1 MCNKR
6 VVTIGTTTLANI
18 QKAVIEVKE
27 SVKEGWVKKPTLVI
41 YGQNVKQL
49 WVGLYLETQSK
60 VALSKD
66 SITLVLEFTPDHY
79 KEFAKQTENTHEI
92 AKIIQNNAY
101 HKFSQQK
108 QELPHLAYDD
118 FLYQLAECLNEGV
131 GLNVIYN
138 KGVASFDSYNY
149 VDKEDMVVDIQ
160 IDLSRGKELKAVQI
174 KGYDRAT
181 VYITIINTERY
192 AINFNYFGYK
202 DNVYQTVI
210 YTVGD
215 SLKNTIEEWYKQ
227 AVDYDHTLTKS
238 RLDKDMGEFKQP
250 RKKAI
255 NDMSDEEFR
264 KHLEDED

>member
-6 VVTIGTTTLANI
+6 VVTIGTTTITNI
-18 QKAVIEVKE
+18 QRAVVEVKQ
-27 SVKEGWVKKPTLVI
+27 SVKEGWIKKPTLVI

-60 VALSKD
+60 VSISKD
-66 SITLVLEFTPDHY
+66 SITLVLEFTPEHY
-79 KEFAKQTENTHEI
+79 KEFAKQSENTHEI
-92 AKIIQNNAY
+92 AKTIQNNAY
-101 HKFSQQK
+101 HKFKQQK
-108 QELPHLAYDD
+108 QGLSHLAYDD
-118 FLYQLAECLNEGV
+118 FLYQLAECLGSGV

-138 KGVASFDSYNY
+138 QGVASFDSYNY

-160 IDLSRGKELKAVQI
+160 IDLSRGKELKSVQI
-174 KGYDRAT
+174 KGYDRSS
-181 VYITIINTERY
+181 VYITVIDSQRY

-202 DNVYQTVI
+202 DNVYQTVK
-210 YTVGD
+210 YNVGD
-215 SLKNTIEEWYKQ
+215 SLKNIIEDWYQQ
-227 AVDYDHTLTKS
+227 AVDYDNTLTKS
-238 RLDKDMGEFKQP
+238 KLDKDMGEFKQP

>member
-6 VVTIGTTTLANI
+6 VVTIGTTTITNI
-18 QKAVIEVKE
+18 QRAVVEVKQ

-60 VALSKD
+60 VSISKD
-66 SITLVLEFTPDHY
+66 SITLVLEFTPEHY
-79 KEFAKQTENTHEI
+79 KEFAKQSENTHEI
-92 AKIIQNNAY
+92 AKTIQNNAY
-101 HKFSQQK
+101 HKFKQQK

-118 FLYQLAECLNEGV
+118 FLYQLAECLGSGV

-138 KGVASFDSYNY
+138 QGVASFDSYNY

-174 KGYDRAT
+174 KGYDRSS
-181 VYITIINTERY
+181 VYITVIDSQRY

-202 DNVYQTVI
+202 DNVYQTVK
-210 YTVGD
+210 YNVGD
-215 SLKNTIEEWYKQ
+215 SLKNIIEDWYQQ
-227 AVDYDHTLTKS
+227 AVEYDNTLTKS
-238 RLDKDMGEFKQP
+238 KLDKDMGDFKQP
-250 RKKAI
+250 RKKEI
-255 NDMSDEEFR
+255 NDMSESEFR